1 VRGANERVASTSAGD
16 QEERVESVMR
26 QDWVHP
32 TLMTTTDIVRF
43 S

>member
-16 QEERVESVMR
+16 QEERVESVMSP
-26 QDWVHP
+26 DWIRP
-32 TLMTTTDIVRF
+32 TLTTTTDIVRI